1 MYNGFLKRFPVKFK
15 SIFWIQAEDQTNTR
29 FTYHL
34 HIIAGRKR
42 MDRQKTVVKPVMLLP
57 INRDHGPMDK
67 IIAESDFQEHGQSD
81 GT

>member
-1 MYNGFLKRFPVKFK
+1 MVSKKFQVKLK
-15 SIFWIQAEDQTNTR
+15 SICRIQVEYQTKTR
-29 FTYHL
+29 FTYLL
-34 HIIAGRKR
+34 HIIAGRKM